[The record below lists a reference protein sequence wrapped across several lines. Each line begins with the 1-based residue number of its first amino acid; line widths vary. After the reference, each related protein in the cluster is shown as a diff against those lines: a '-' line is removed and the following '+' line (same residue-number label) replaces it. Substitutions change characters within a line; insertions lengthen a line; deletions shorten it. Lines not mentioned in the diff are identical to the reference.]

1 MIRTILIVLD
11 VVLGVA
17 AVAGGVAAVAFSRG
31 ERPGWLRGT
40 VFKSLLWPGLTLLVL
55 VGGSLLAAAVVLGTS
70 DLHTARLVS
79 VEAGVVLVGWGAVML
94 SALGY
99 RHWAQ
104 VAPLVLGL
112 AVVLLSFALP
122 VPGCPIVL

>member
-1 MIRTILIVLD
+1 MIRTILIVFD
-11 VVLGVA
+11 VLLGVA
-17 AVAGGVAAVAFSRG
+17 AVAGGVAALASARG
-31 ERPGWLRGT
+31 ARPEWLRGT
-40 VFKSLLWPGLTLLVL
+40 MFKSLVWPGLTLLVL
-55 VGGSLLAAAVVLGTS
+55 VGGSLLAAAAVLGKS

-79 VEAGVVLVGWGAVML
+79 VEAGVVWQATAPSC
-94 SALGY
+94 SAPGY

-104 VAPLVLGL
+104 VVPLVLGL